1 MRNLTKT
8 TIRGLSAIFLI
19 AFSAIATAEIPR
31 LDNGQPDL
39 NGVWQV
45 MSRANYDLLA
55 HPARAAMAMQPGPFG
70 PVPAEEVVALGA
82 VGAVPAGVS
91 VVEGNEIP
99 YLPGK
104 EALRAENK
112 ADWLRRDPEIKCY
125 MPGVPRATYL
135 PFPFQIFHSDQAL
148 FIAYEFA
155 GAARNLFL
163 EDPGE
168 APVDSWMGQSHAWW
182 EEDTLVVKVTG
193 QNDRTWF
200 DRTGHYHTEAL
211 VVTERYTLVNEHV
224 IEYSATIEDPNVYSR
239 PWTISMPIYKRA
251 GIDAQLL
258 QFKCVE
264 FVEELLYGELRKE
277 PINPDRK
284 SPLPED

>member
-1 MRNLTKT
+1 MR
-8 TIRGLSAIFLI
+8 IRSHTAMTVIIVVVAYLST
-19 AFSAIATAEIPR
+19 SARAEIPR
-31 LDNGQPDL
+31 LENGQPDL

-45 MSRANYDLLA
+45 MNSANYDLLA
-55 HPARAAMAMQPGPFG
+55 HPARAAMALQPGPFG

-82 VGAVPAGVS
+82 VGAVPAGNS
-91 VVEGNEIP
+91 VVDGNQIP

-104 EALRAENK
+104 DTLQVENQ

-135 PFPFQIFHSDQAL
+135 PFPFQIFHSDKAL
-148 FIAYEFA
+148 FVAYEFA
-155 GAARNLFL
+155 GAVRNLL
-163 EDPGE
+163 LDDPGE

-182 EEDTLVVKVTG
+182 EDDSLVVKVTG
-193 QNDRTWF
+193 QSDKTWF

-239 PWTISMPIYKRA
+239 PWTIRMPIYKRV
-251 GIDAQLL
+251 GRDAQLL

-277 PINPDRK
+277 PLNPQRK

>member
-1 MRNLTKT
+1 MR
-8 TIRGLSAIFLI
+8 IRSHTAMTVIIVVVAYLST
-19 AFSAIATAEIPR
+19 SARAEIPR
-31 LDNGQPDL
+31 LENGQPDL

-45 MSRANYDLLA
+45 MNSANYDLLA
-55 HPARAAMAMQPGPFG
+55 HPARAAMALQPGPFG

-82 VGAVPAGVS
+82 VGAVPAGTS
-91 VVEGNEIP
+91 VVDGNQIP

-104 EALRAENK
+104 DTLQVENQ

-135 PFPFQIFHSDQAL
+135 PFPFQIFHSDKAL
-148 FIAYEFA
+148 FVAYEFA
-155 GAARNLFL
+155 GAARNLLL

-182 EEDTLVVKVTG
+182 EDDSLVVKVTG
-193 QNDRTWF
+193 QSDKTWF

-239 PWTISMPIYKRA
+239 PWTIRMPIYKRV
-251 GIDAQLL
+251 GRDAQLL

-277 PINPDRK
+277 PLNPQRK

>member
-1 MRNLTKT
+1 MITKT
-8 TIRGLSAIFLI
+8 HIMIAAIIVI
-19 AFSAIATAEIPR
+19 AMSSTTNALAEVPR
-31 LDNGQPDL
+31 LENGQPDL

-45 MSRANYDLLA
+45 MNSANYDLLA

-70 PVPAEEVVALGA
+70 SVPAEEVVALGA
-82 VGAVPAGVS
+82 VGAVPAGLS
-91 VVEGNEIP
+91 VVEGNHIP

-104 EALRAENK
+104 AALQVENQ

-135 PFPFQIFHSDQAL
+135 PFPFQIFHSDKAL

-155 GAARNLFL
+155 GAARNLLL

-182 EEDTLVVKVTG
+182 EGDTLVVKVTG
-193 QNDRTWF
+193 QNDKTWF

-239 PWTISMPIYKRA
+239 PWIIRMPIYKRV
-251 GIDAQLL
+251 GVDAQLL

-277 PINPDRK
+277 PLNPARK

>member
-1 MRNLTKT
+1 MKIKKIGLAL
-8 TIRGLSAIFLI
+8 LSALLVVN
-19 AFSAIATAEIPR
+19 AWAEIPR
-31 LDNGQPDL
+31 LPNGKPDL

-45 MSRANYDLLA
+45 MNRANYSLLPRSA
-55 HPARAAMAMQPGPFG
+55 QAALAMQPGPFG

-82 VGAVPAGVS
+82 VGAVPATTG
-91 VVEGNEIP
+91 VVEGGEIP

-104 EALRAENK
+104 AAKQAENQ

-125 MPGVPRATYL
+125 LPGVPRATYL

-148 FIAYEFA
+148 FIAYEYA
-155 GAARNLFL
+155 GATRNFFL

-168 APVDSWMGQSHAWW
+168 APVDSWMGQSYARW
-182 EEDTLVVKVTG
+182 EGDTLVVEVTG

-200 DRTGHYHTEAL
+200 DRTGHYHTETL
-211 VVTERYTLVNEHV
+211 VVTERYTLVSEHV
-224 IEYSATIEDPNVYSR
+224 MEYSATIEDPNVYSR
-239 PWTISMPIYKRA
+239 PWTIRMPIYKRV
-251 GIDAQLL
+251 GVDERLQ
-258 QFKCVE
+258 QFKCVD

-277 PINPDRK
+277 PLNPARK